1 MRRLFILTV
10 MVLLTVSAMA
20 QRQQRELSAADKIMM
35 DQYNA
40 FIAGMGDVMPKL
52 EELNKV
58 YYQSNNRDSVSA
70 LMEPYRKVLMER
82 QKEYMEKYP
91 STALT
96 AYMLRMETG
105 RMSLEQMKEAYDKLD
120 ATAKETSAA
129 KEIAAEIAVL
139 ERVMPGKP
147 APEIA
152 KNDLVTGKPFALSSL
167 KGKVVLLDFW
177 DRTGWYQ
184 EIPSCAAR
192 TEDNERCQR
201 QDDRLRQER
210 GCE

>member
-96 AYMLRMETG
+96 ANLLRMETG
-105 RMSLEQMKEAYDKLD
+105 RMSLEQLKGAYDKLD
-120 ATAKETSAA
+120 ATARETSAG
-129 KEIAAEIAVL
+129 KEIAAEI
-139 ERVMPGKP
+139 
-147 APEIA
+147 
-152 KNDLVTGKPFALSSL
+152 PFE
-167 KGKVVLLDFW
+167 VVA
-177 DRTGWYQ
+177 
-184 EIPSCAAR
+184 E
-192 TEDNERCQR
+192 EEK
-201 QDDRLRQER
+201 
-210 GCE
+210 